1 MSDEE
6 RYRRRRR
13 DIFDLF
19 NDLFR
24 ELQEEMEEFE
34 RQISRRL
41 SLSPDELRS
50 MDRLNKP
57 ILYGFRIEIGPD
69 GVPRIYEFGNV
80 RRSERGRPRIVV
92 SDEREPLTDI
102 YEEDDKIRIVA
113 EMPGVDENKIKVEAI
128 DDRRIVI
135 EASDHDRKYRKEVD
149 LPAEVDIE
157 TAEAVYKNGVL
168 EIKIRKRRE
177 GRRSRVI
184 QIKKE

>member
-19 NDLFR
+19 NDLFK

-34 RQISRRL
+34 RQISRYLRV
-41 SLSPDELRS
+41 SPEELKS
-50 MDRLNKP
+50 MERLNKP

-80 RRSERGRPRIVV
+80 RRAERGKPHVIV
-92 SDEREPLTDI
+92 SEEREPLTDI
-102 YEEDDKIRIVA
+102 YEEDDRIRIVA

-135 EASDHDRKYRKEVD
+135 EASNHDRKYRKEVD
-149 LPAEVDIE
+149 LPSEVDIE

-168 EIKIRKRRE
+168 EIRIRKKRE
-177 GRRSRVI
+177 GRKSRVI

>member
-34 RQISRRL
+34 KQISRYLRV
-41 SLSPDELRS
+41 SPEELKS
-50 MDRLNKP
+50 MERLNKP

-80 RRSERGRPRIVV
+80 RRAERGKPHVIV
-92 SDEREPLTDI
+92 SEEREPLTDI
-102 YEEDDKIRIVA
+102 YEEDDRIRIVA

-135 EASDHDRKYRKEVD
+135 EASNHDRKYRKEVD
-149 LPAEVDIE
+149 LPSEVDIE

-168 EIKIRKRRE
+168 EIRIRKRHE
-177 GRRSRVI
+177 GKKSRVI